1 VKRAGPGPAIV
12 GDGTGGGEEGV
23 VGEEGVFGEVT
34 EICWEAVEDD
44 TWVSGVSMVLDI
56 ETAADD
62 AEDAVEEAK
71 PPERTCVCLWSAM

>member
-1 VKRAGPGPAIV
+1 VKRPGPGPAVV

-23 VGEEGVFGEVT
+23 VGEVT
-34 EICWEAVEDD
+34 EIRWEAVEDD
-44 TWVSGVSMVLDI
+44 TWVSGVVMALEI

>member
-1 VKRAGPGPAIV
+1 V
-12 GDGTGGGEEGV
+12 GDGTGGGEVGV
-23 VGEEGVFGEVT
+23 VGEVT

-44 TWVSGVSMVLDI
+44 IWVSEVSMVLDI

-71 PPERTCVCLWSAM
+71 PPERTCVCLWSAV

>member
-1 VKRAGPGPAIV
+1 VKRAGPERAVV

-23 VGEEGVFGEVT
+23 FGEVT
-34 EICWEAVEDD
+34 EIRWEAIEDD
-44 TWVSGVSMVLDI
+44 TWVSGVVMALEI

-71 PPERTCVCLWSAM
+71 PLERTCVCLWSAM